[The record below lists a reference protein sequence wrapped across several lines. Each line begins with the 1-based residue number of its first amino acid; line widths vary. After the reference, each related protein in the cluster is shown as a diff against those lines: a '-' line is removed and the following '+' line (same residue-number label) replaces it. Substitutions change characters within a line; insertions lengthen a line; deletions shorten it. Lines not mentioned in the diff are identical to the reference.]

1 MGKQPAEW
9 NKKCHLF
16 TESQRK
22 ELISFA
28 SGYARYLDDKNINI
42 FVVAVVFW
50 QIKLAFKNLYWVFSI
65 WKFWDLITIF

>member
-22 ELISFA
+22 ELILFA

-42 FVVAVVFW
+42 FVVAVVF
-50 QIKLAFKNLYWVFSI
+50 
-65 WKFWDLITIF
+65 